1 MTPRSF
7 FTILIK
13 ILGIYLIL
21 DSITVIPQ
29 FISSLFS
36 IGLGFDKS
44 IETIA
49 LYSFLLILTVGIYYI
64 ILKYCVFKTDRII
77 DQLKLDKGFVEETF
91 ELNIHRSTVLSIAVI
106 VIGGLIFVDSLPTF
120 CKEVFDF
127 IGQKQSLDSN
137 SLHDLLFARSM
148 RSRNMAR
155 STQQYSQ
162 WDPSRLSNGL
172 RFVGRPLRMT
182 TIMLRKRE

>member
-77 DQLKLDKGFVEETF
+77 DKLKLDKGFVEETF

-127 IGQKQSLDSN
+127 IGQKQQSIPFGQNPASGWMIFYLVKILIGYYMVN
-137 SLHDLLFARSM
+137 NHRQIVNFIEK
-148 RSRNMAR
+148 
-155 STQQYSQ
+155 Q
-162 WDPSRLSNGL
+162 
-172 RFVGRPLRMT
+172 
-182 TIMLRKRE
+182 RKKV